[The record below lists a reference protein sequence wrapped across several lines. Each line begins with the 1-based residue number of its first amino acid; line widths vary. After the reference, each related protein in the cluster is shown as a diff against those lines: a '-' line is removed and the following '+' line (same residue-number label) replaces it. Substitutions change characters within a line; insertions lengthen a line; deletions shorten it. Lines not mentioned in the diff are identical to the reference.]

1 MGEKKLMKGCE
12 AIAEAA
18 VRGGCRFFAGYPIT
32 PQNEIP
38 EYLSWRLPEV
48 GGAYVQGESEV
59 ASVNMVY
66 GAASMGTRSMTSSSG
81 PGISL
86 KAEGISYLSSARLPA
101 VICNIS
107 RGGPGLG
114 SIQPAQSDY
123 LQATKA
129 LGHGGFH
136 CMVFAPASAQE
147 AVDIVYDAW
156 EYAERDRSP
165 VFVLMDGCL
174 GNIMEE
180 VELPPM
186 KEINKEKTSS
196 WSLDNSEPRERGRKI
211 VSIYNEAILEKLN
224 GMAGQMYK
232 RWEKEDVK
240 VEEFMIEDAEYI
252 VVAYGIAARVSKEAI
267 FQLREEGVKIG
278 LIRPITLFP
287 FPKASLHDL
296 DYNRVKGIIDVEMT
310 IPAQMRED
318 IELQVMERCPVK
330 EYGRSGGNLLD
341 DEGVYNGIVKAIKE
355 IEGGKE

>member
-1 MGEKKLMKGCE
+1 MGEKKFMKGNE

-48 GGAYVQGESEV
+48 GGAFVQGESEV
-59 ASVNMVY
+59 ASINMVY
-66 GAASMGTRSMTSSSG
+66 GAAAMGTRSMTSSSG

-86 KAEGISYLSSARLPA
+86 KAEGISYLAAAMLPA
-101 VICNIS
+101 VIVNIS

-136 CMVFAPASAQE
+136 AMVFAPNCAQE

-156 EYAERDRSP
+156 EYAERDRNP
-165 VFVLMDGCL
+165 VLVLMDGCL

-186 KEINKEKTSS
+186 KEKKYEDVPA
-196 WSLDNSEPRERGRKI
+196 WSLSRRSGRQERNRI
-211 VSIYNEAILEKLN
+211 VPIYNEAMLEKLN
-224 GMAGQMYK
+224 AKAGAMYK
-232 RWEKEDVK
+232 KWEKEDVK
-240 VEEFMIEDAEYI
+240 VEEFMTEDAEYI
-252 VVAYGIAARVSKEAI
+252 VVAYGIASRVSKEAI
-267 FQLREEGVKIG
+267 IKLRSEGHRVG
-278 LIRPITLFP
+278 LIRPITLYP
-287 FPKASLHDL
+287 FPKKSLHDL
-296 DYNRVKGIIDVEMT
+296 DYTRVKGIIDIEMT

-318 IELQVMERCPVK
+318 IELQVMERCPVY

-341 DEGVYNGIVKAIKE
+341 DDGVYEAIKN
-355 IEGGKE
+355 IVAGGEK